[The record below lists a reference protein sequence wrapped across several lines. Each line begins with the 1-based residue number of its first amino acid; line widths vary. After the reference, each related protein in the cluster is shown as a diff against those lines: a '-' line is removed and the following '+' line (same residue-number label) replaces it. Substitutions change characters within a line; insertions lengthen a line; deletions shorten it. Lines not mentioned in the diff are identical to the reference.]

1 MATEPDWTIGFEEAP
16 EGRISTS
23 AEGMFHKI
31 YIPFTD
37 RETGEQKVAEAGS
50 SPQGSFLMER
60 AVHAKQPIS
69 EAEAQATADEA
80 AAVLGGR
87 PLLHAWLTLRRD
99 QLLTHRTGSRSA
111 DEIKEGDSIRLEGGT
126 RERLLFVH
134 GLVRDTAAGTIVVIL
149 GEEGHDSRLDV
160 ELKLLAL
167 ERGLS

>member
-1 MATEPDWTIGFEEAP
+1 MSTEPDWTISFDEAP
-16 EGRISTS
+16 EGRVSTS

-37 RETGEQKVAEAGS
+37 RETGEKKVAEAGS
-50 SPQGSFLMER
+50 SPRDSFLMER

-69 EAEAQATADEA
+69 EAEAQALADEA
-80 AAVLGGR
+80 VAVLGGR
-87 PLLHAWLTLRRD
+87 SVLHAWLTLRRD
-99 QLLTHRTGSRSA
+99 QVFTHRTGSRSA
-111 DEIKEGDSIRLEGGT
+111 DEIKAGDSIRLEGGI

-134 GLVRDTAAGTIVVIL
+134 GLVRDIGSGTIVVML
-149 GEEGHDSRLDV
+149 GEEGHDRRLDV